1 MILKAEEIRERK
13 PEEIRERYTKMRKRV
28 RCLRLVSIG
37 CMGVLAAACVRG
49 PLQQAGALALALL
62 AAAVVCWFAAS
73 LSERCPVCGAAFR
86 FAHRPISLYRRAGPG
101 VCPSCRVNL
110 ETGER
115 EGRSGQPQG

>member
-1 MILKAEEIRERK
+1 MILKAEEIRER
-13 PEEIRERYTKMRKRV
+13 YTIMRKRV

-37 CMGVLAAACVRG
+37 CLGVLAAACVRG

-86 FAHRPISLYRRAGPG
+86 FAHRPISLYRR